1 MARSIWTGHIS
12 FGLVNIPIR
21 LLTAVRDKGV
31 HLHMLSPDGQCRLRR
46 KLVCPDT
53 GEEYDFK
60 ETSRGYEIAP
70 DQYVIIR
77 DEEVDAIRPEAGRAI
92 EITEFVELEKID
104 PMYYERSYYLAPA
117 EGGAKAYQLLLQ
129 AMQEKGRVAI
139 GRFVMRQKQYLAA
152 LRPHDGAIVLE
163 TMRYADEVVS
173 IDDELDLPKDVKVSK
188 GELKMAQ
195 QLIDALASDTFEP
208 GNYKD
213 EYREKLMEL
222 IESKAEGE
230 EIVLHESAEEEVP
243 RVINLMEA
251 LQKSLADKSKAT
263 KPGRPPRKKSA

>member
-12 FGLVNIPIR
+12 FGLVNIPVR
-21 LLTAVRDKGV
+21 LMTAVRDKGV
-31 HLHMLSPDGQCRLRR
+31 HLHMLSPDGKCRLRR

-60 ETSRGYEIAP
+60 NTARGYEIAP

-77 DEEVDAIRPEAGRAI
+77 DEEIDAIRPESGRAI

-104 PMYYERSYYLAPA
+104 PMYYERSYYLGPG

-129 AMQEKGRVAI
+129 AMQEKQRVAI

-152 LRPHDGAIVLE
+152 LRPHNGAIVLE
-163 TMRYADEVVS
+163 SMRYADEVVQVE
-173 IDDELDLPKDVKVSK
+173 DEIDLPKDVKVSK

-195 QLIDALASDTFEP
+195 QLVDALASDEFEP
-208 GNYKD
+208 QK
-213 EYREKLMEL
+213 YRDDYRDRLMEM

-230 EIVLHESAEEEVP
+230 EVVLHGPAEEEVP
-243 RVINLMEA
+243 QVINLMEA
-251 LQKSLADKSKAT
+251 LEKSLAEKKKGEKAT
-263 KPGRPPRKKSA
+263 RSRRKKSA